1 VSFGAR
7 YLLSPPHLA
16 RSETRHYTPR
26 MQWVSSRREFV
37 GALATGAAGLAV
49 AGRYAPPEPSS
60 EGFCEPLFS

>member
-1 VSFGAR
+1 
-7 YLLSPPHLA
+7 
-16 RSETRHYTPR
+16 

-60 EGFCEPLFS
+60 